1 MSRFWSPIVKRLVP
15 YTPGEQPRDQKFI
28 KLNTNENPYGPSPR
42 ALDALQ
48 EAASDDLR
56 LYPDPSAINLRQAIA
71 STFELGTDHIFVG
84 NGSGDVLAH
93 AFNAFFTGKQPILF
107 ADVTYSFYRTYCEL
121 YAIQHHE
128 IPLTDAFEY
137 DISDYQVPCGGVV
150 IANPNAPTGVAMA
163 LERVEQMLIQHPN
176 EVVIIDEAYVDFG
189 ADSAVELVSRHE
201 NLVVVQTFSK
211 SRSLAGLRVGFAI
224 AQPHL
229 IEGLQ
234 RVKDSFNS
242 YPLGRL
248 ALEGARAS
256 WADRNWFDQTRQQ
269 VMADREKTAGAL
281 KGLGFQVLPS
291 TTNFVFA
298 SHEKIPAGHLM
309 TKLRARGILVRHFNH
324 PRIMNWLRISIG
336 TSQDCDT
343 LLEATARIV
352 AEASI

>member
-1 MSRFWSPIVKRLVP
+1 MSRFWSPIVERLVP

-42 ALDALQ
+42 ALDAIQ
-48 EAASDDLR
+48 EAACDDLR
-56 LYPDPSAINLRQAIA
+56 LYPDPSAIDLRQAIA
-71 STFELGTDHIFVG
+71 STFELGADHIFVG
-84 NGSGDVLAH
+84 NGSDDVLAH

-121 YAIQHHE
+121 YAIQHHK

-248 ALEGARAS
+248 ALDGARAS
-256 WADRNWFDQTRQQ
+256 WADRNWFDQTRRQII
-269 VMADREKTAGAL
+269 ADRDRTAEVLQAQ
-281 KGLGFQVLPS
+281 GFQVLPS
-291 TTNFVFA
+291 STNFVFA
-298 SHEKIPAGHLM
+298 SHDNLSAEKL
-309 TKLRARGILVRHFNH
+309 KSYLRARGILVRHFNH
-324 PRIMNWLRISIG
+324 PRINNWLRISIG

-343 LLEATARIV
+343 LLEATS
-352 AEASI
+352 SIIADTKT